1 MKYVGRT
8 LSSLAVAAVALAGCG
23 GGNDAASGG
32 GAETG
37 AAASVDTA
45 AARAASNELSI
56 SNVMIGK
63 RIGAGN
69 RVTEPTFQFAPSDTV
84 YVAVATEGTPASAT
98 LAAVWHFQTG
108 QLVDSASQTIQ
119 PQGAE
124 ATEFHVSRPK
134 GWPVGTYKVTVYA
147 DGDSVDT
154 KTFAVKK

>member
-1 MKYVGRT
+1 MRYVGRT

-23 GGNDAASGG
+23 GGNDASGR

-37 AAASVDTA
+37 AAAGADSA
-45 AARAASNELSI
+45 AAPAASNELSI